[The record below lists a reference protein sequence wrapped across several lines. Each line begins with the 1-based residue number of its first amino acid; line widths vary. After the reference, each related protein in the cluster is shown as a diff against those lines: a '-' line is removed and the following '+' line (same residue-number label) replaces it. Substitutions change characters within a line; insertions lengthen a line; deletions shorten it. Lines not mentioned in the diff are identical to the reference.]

1 MAKSL
6 KKNNLLIKKEVKQM
20 FLEKS
25 LKIGNGSLEV
35 LNWFMKNLLERVVN
49 ESAYSLELQGRSVV
63 REDDLKEIFDKLEK
77 EKVEV
82 FEV

>member
-77 EKVEV
+77 EKVED

>member
-1 MAKSL
+1 
-6 KKNNLLIKKEVKQM
+6 M